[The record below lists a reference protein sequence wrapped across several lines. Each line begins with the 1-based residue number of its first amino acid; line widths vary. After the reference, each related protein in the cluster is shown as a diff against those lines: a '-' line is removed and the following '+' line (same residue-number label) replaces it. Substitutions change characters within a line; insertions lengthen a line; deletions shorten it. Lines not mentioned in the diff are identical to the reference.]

1 MRTVTRYLGR
11 LHHRH
16 LIIPDLGNIRISQSR
31 RNLSIGDLV
40 KPTESSGDGYGISRS
55 REDCIAVQERKNC
68 ERLGGAVI
76 LD

>member
-16 LIIPDLGNIRISQSR
+16 LIIPDLGNIRM

-55 REDCIAVQERKNC
+55 EKTELQYKKEKTARD
-68 ERLGGAVI
+68 
-76 LD
+76 